1 MEKEHET
8 HLVKHLGDNKLEEYA
23 KTSEIQ
29 KKIINGNYMNP
40 NNKIITRSQKKKI
53 VKWELYNNK
62 DQIRF
67 LKY

>member
-53 VKWELYNNK
+53 VK
-62 DQIRF
+62 
-67 LKY
+67 